1 MNFIDTCKIDNLN
14 LERKTN
20 LVIGLLTGSINN
32 KIDTLELETPVD
44 ILSAVKN
51 KIMLFD
57 GDQTNFI
64 FNKNIKKRI
73 LIQGLAGTGKTEL
86 LLHKIREL
94 YTEKM

>member
-64 FNKNIKKRI
+64 FNKNIKK
-73 LIQGLAGTGKTEL
+73 EF
-86 LLHKIREL
+86 
-94 YTEKM
+94 

>member
-57 GDQTNFI
+57 GDQTKFI
-64 FNKNIKKRI
+64 FNKNIKK
-73 LIQGLAGTGKTEL
+73 EF
-86 LLHKIREL
+86 
-94 YTEKM
+94 